1 MSVKPDPA
9 KRAIAIRDHLL
20 PLLRAHGA
28 AQEIRG
34 TTGHVEVWRVGRF
47 AFALHSPSNRRQVKT
62 PPPATYDQALAQHRS
77 KPVPAWRLDVW
88 HGDKVMS
95 LRWDDP
101 GALEVATF
109 IRGTWEDA
117 ALALRARA

>member
-1 MSVKPDPA
+1 MSVTPDPA
-9 KRAIAIRDHLL
+9 ERAIAIRDHLL

-28 AQEIRG
+28 AQKVGG
-34 TTGHVEVWRVGRF
+34 TTGHVAVWKVGRF
-47 AFALHSPSNRRQVKT
+47 AFALHSPPNPWQVET
-62 PPPATYDQALAQHRS
+62 PPSTAYDQALARQRP
-77 KPVPAWRLDVW
+77 KPAPAWRLDVW

-109 IRGTWEDA
+109 VHGTWEDA
-117 ALALRARA
+117 ALALT